1 MAGPGDDDGSD
12 NAMPVPAARSP
23 VDPAAGVI
31 FAGAAT
37 VSAASEADRGFMAE
51 AIRLSRTHTG
61 QTSTNPSVGCVVVRD
76 GVIVGRGVTAV
87 GGRPHAEPQALADAG
102 RQSRGATAYVTLEPC
117 SHYGHTPPCANALV
131 EAGVA
136 RVVIS
141 LTDPDP
147 RVSGRG
153 VAILEAA
160 GIMVETG
167 VMAAESREAL
177 VGYLT
182 RQTKHRPHVTLKLAV
197 SADGMI
203 GKAGA
208 GQVAITGPLARA
220 AVQQLRAQTDAIL
233 IGIGTALADDPEL
246 TCRIPGLEQLSPIRI
261 VLDRNLDLPPNSKLA
276 TTANTVP
283 VIVVSDGSPSP
294 QRGEG
299 DRRADEGEPQAPD
312 SPHSARSDSRKDPL
326 IASLGSAR
334 LPEGEKRESV
344 AATISDASIC
354 TCGTPSVGPAD
365 ISPTR
370 GESNPELTPA
380 SPFPLRGAKPASPSP
395 QRGEGV
401 RRADEGV
408 SQTADPRQARQAA
421 LESCGVEILRQNPA
435 DLATLL
441 TTLATRG
448 ISTLLVEGGAKVAKA
463 FLDAHLVDRI
473 LLFTGPDAVGADGIL
488 APIGRDSMPKD
499 FHHLRQ
505 TRFGPDLCDTYESD
519 A

>member
-1 MAGPGDDDGSD
+1 LDPT
-12 NAMPVPAARSP
+12 PAVAAIVSQTA
-23 VDPAAGVI
+23 DPAA
-31 FAGAAT
+31 T
-37 VSAASEADRGFMAE
+37 RAASAVAAADIPGIDASADGGSTGSEQDRAFMAE

-61 QTSTNPSVGCVVVRD
+61 QTSTNPSVGCVVVKN
-76 GVIVGRGVTAV
+76 GAIVGRGVTAV

-102 RQSRGATAYVTLEPC
+102 DQARGATAYVTLEPC

-131 EAGVA
+131 AAGVA

-160 GIMVETG
+160 GIAVDTG

-177 VGYLT
+177 AGYLT

-203 GKAGA
+203 GKSGA

-220 AVQQLRAQTDAIL
+220 AVQQLRAETDAIL
-233 IGIGTALADDPEL
+233 IGIGTALADDPDL
-246 TCRIPGLEQLSPIRI
+246 TCRIPGLEHRSPIRI

-276 TTANTVP
+276 TTAKIVP
-283 VIVVSDGSPSP
+283 VIIVSDGSLSP
-294 QRGEG
+294 RRGEG
-299 DRRADEGEPQAPD
+299 ARRADEREPQTLND
-312 SPHSARSDSRKDPL
+312 RRS
-326 IASLGSAR
+326 
-334 LPEGEKRESV
+334 
-344 AATISDASIC
+344 
-354 TCGTPSVGPAD
+354 
-365 ISPTR
+365 
-370 GESNPELTPA
+370 
-380 SPFPLRGAKPASPSP
+380 
-395 QRGEGV
+395 
-401 RRADEGV
+401 
-408 SQTADPRQARQAA
+408 A
-421 LESCGVEILRQNPA
+421 LESRSVEILAQDPS

-441 TTLATRG
+441 TTLAARG

-473 LLFTGPDAVGADGIL
+473 LLLSGPDPIGAGGIP
-488 APIGRDSMPKD
+488 APISVQDMPEE

-519 A
+519 L